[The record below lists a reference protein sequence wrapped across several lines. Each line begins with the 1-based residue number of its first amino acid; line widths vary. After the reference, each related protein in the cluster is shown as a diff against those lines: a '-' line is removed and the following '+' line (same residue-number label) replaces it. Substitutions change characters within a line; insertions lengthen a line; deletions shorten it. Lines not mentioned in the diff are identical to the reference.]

1 MWKLILKNLWSR
13 RRRNGW
19 LLAELILVAILS
31 WYIFDPVM
39 VVTYERHLPLGY
51 DADRLCMV
59 SVGMLPQ
66 EAPGYE
72 PQAAD
77 SASLM
82 QTYLNLVD
90 RARQHPD
97 VEQATPVLSFV
108 YPGAMGNGTSSF
120 IAEGDSVAHTAL
132 FIEFLPH
139 THFFETYG
147 FQSGKGSMSAA
158 QLSDLDNG
166 DYYIMTEDLLE
177 GMFRTHIYRNQRC
190 WKVNGTDTCY
200 TAVKGTVKSCK
211 YLSNKRPVP
220 IVFMPL
226 QNPDIR
232 SSLDNMRIVV
242 RLKEG
247 VRMERFLHDFRS
259 WMLRQLRIGNLYARE
274 LQSYDE
280 INAAREF
287 SDSTVL
293 YRRSLSIALFF
304 LVNLC
309 LGVIGT
315 FWMQT
320 RTRREEV
327 GVMLSYGA
335 TPHRIRL
342 LLLGEG
348 TALTTLATFIG
359 CFIYLQYAFSEGL
372 NTGSSL
378 MEAVTPSWVDNFGLH
393 FFFVSLMVYVIL
405 LLVYVILLLVVWIGI
420 YIPARR
426 ISSISPTEALRDE

>member
-190 WKVNGTDTCY
+190 WKVNGADTCY

-405 LLVYVILLLVVWIGI
+405 LLVVWIGI

>member
-139 THFFETYG
+139 TYFFETYG

-247 VRMERFLHDFRS
+247 VRMERFLHDFRP

-372 NTGSSL
+372 NAGSSL

-393 FFFVSLMVYVIL
+393 FFLVSLM
-405 LLVYVILLLVVWIGI
+405 VYVILLLVVWIGI

>member
-108 YPGAMGNGTSSF
+108 YPGAMGTGTSSF

-211 YLSNKRPVP
+211 YLSDKRPVP
-220 IVFMPL
+220 IVFMSL
-226 QNPDIR
+226 QNPDIL

-247 VRMERFLHDFRS
+247 VRMERFLHDFRP

-405 LLVYVILLLVVWIGI
+405 LLVVWIGI

>member
-59 SVGMLPQ
+59 SVTMFPQ
-66 EAPGYE
+66 EASGYE

-77 SASLM
+77 SASLV
-82 QTYLNLVD
+82 QAYLNLVD
-90 RARQHPD
+90 RVRRHPD

-108 YPGAMGNGTSSF
+108 YPGAMGIGTSSF

-147 FQSGKGSMSAA
+147 FQSGKGSMSAT

-211 YLSNKRPVP
+211 YLSDKRPVP

-226 QNPDIR
+226 QNPDIL

-247 VRMERFLHDFRS
+247 VRMERFLHDFRP

-405 LLVYVILLLVVWIGI
+405 LLVVWIGI

>member
-108 YPGAMGNGTSSF
+108 YPGAMGNGISSF

-211 YLSNKRPVP
+211 YLSDKRPVP

-226 QNPDIR
+226 QNPDIL

-247 VRMERFLHDFRS
+247 VRMERFLHDFRP

-372 NTGSSL
+372 NAGSSL

-405 LLVYVILLLVVWIGI
+405 LLVVWIGI

>member
-31 WYIFDPVM
+31 WAIFDPVM

-211 YLSNKRPVP
+211 YLSDKRPVP

-247 VRMERFLHDFRS
+247 VRMERFLHDFRP

-405 LLVYVILLLVVWIGI
+405 LLVVWIGI

>member
-59 SVGMLPQ
+59 TVGMLPQ

-108 YPGAMGNGTSSF
+108 YPGAMGTGTSSF

-158 QLSDLDNG
+158 QLSDLDYG

-211 YLSNKRPVP
+211 YLSDKRPVP

-247 VRMERFLHDFRS
+247 VRMERFLHDFRP

-378 MEAVTPSWVDNFGLH
+378 MEAVG
-393 FFFVSLMVYVIL
+393 
-405 LLVYVILLLVVWIGI
+405 
-420 YIPARR
+420 
-426 ISSISPTEALRDE
+426 

>member
-108 YPGAMGNGTSSF
+108 YPGAMGTGTSSF

-147 FQSGKGSMSAA
+147 FQSGKGSMSAT

-211 YLSNKRPVP
+211 YLSDKRPVP

-226 QNPDIR
+226 QNPDIL

-247 VRMERFLHDFRS
+247 VRMERFLHDFRP
-259 WMLRQLRIGNLYARE
+259 WILRQLRIGNLYARE

-405 LLVYVILLLVVWIGI
+405 LLVVWIGI

>member
-59 SVGMLPQ
+59 SVTMFPQ
-66 EAPGYE
+66 EASGYE

-77 SASLM
+77 SASLV
-82 QTYLNLVD
+82 QAYLNLVD
-90 RARQHPD
+90 RVRRHPD

-108 YPGAMGNGTSSF
+108 YPGAMGIGTSSF

-166 DYYIMTEDLLE
+166 YYYIMTEDLLE
-177 GMFRTHIYRNQRC
+177 GMFRTHTYRNQRC
-190 WKVNGTDTCY
+190 WKVTGTDTCY
-200 TAVKGTVKSCK
+200 TAVKGTVKVCK
-211 YLSNKRPVP
+211 YLSDKRPVP

-232 SSLDNMRIVV
+232 SRLDNMRIVV

-247 VRMERFLHDFRS
+247 VRMGRFLHDFRP

-287 SDSTVL
+287 DSTML
-293 YRRSLSIALFF
+293 YRCNLSIALFF

-320 RTRREEV
+320 RTRREEM
-327 GVMLSYGA
+327 GVMLSFGA

-372 NTGSSL
+372 NMGNSL
-378 MEAVTPSWVDNFGLH
+378 AEVVIDWIDNFGLH
-393 FFFVSLMVYVIL
+393 FFLVSLM
-405 LLVYVILLLVVWIGI
+405 VYVILLLVVWIGI

>member
-108 YPGAMGNGTSSF
+108 YPGAMGNGTSNF

-247 VRMERFLHDFRS
+247 VRMEHFLHDFRP

-393 FFFVSLMVYVIL
+393 FFLVSLM
-405 LLVYVILLLVVWIGI
+405 VYVILLLVVWIGI

>member
-211 YLSNKRPVP
+211 YLSDKRPVP

-247 VRMERFLHDFRS
+247 VRMERFLHDFRH

-405 LLVYVILLLVVWIGI
+405 LLVVWIGI
-420 YIPARR
+420 YIPAHR

>member
-393 FFFVSLMVYVIL
+393 FFLVSLM
-405 LLVYVILLLVVWIGI
+405 VYVILLLVVWIGI

>member
-108 YPGAMGNGTSSF
+108 YPGAMGTGTSSF

-147 FQSGKGSMSAA
+147 FQSGKGSMSAT

-211 YLSNKRPVP
+211 YLSDKRPVP

-226 QNPDIR
+226 QNPDIL

-247 VRMERFLHDFRS
+247 VRMERFLHDFRP
-259 WMLRQLRIGNLYARE
+259 WILRQLRIGNLYARE

-393 FFFVSLMVYVIL
+393 FFLVSLM
-405 LLVYVILLLVVWIGI
+405 VYVILLLVVWIGI

>member
-108 YPGAMGNGTSSF
+108 YPGAMGTGTSSF

-211 YLSNKRPVP
+211 YLSDKRPVP

-247 VRMERFLHDFRS
+247 VRMEHFLHDFRP

-405 LLVYVILLLVVWIGI
+405 LLVVWIGI

>member
-59 SVGMLPQ
+59 SVTMFPQ
-66 EAPGYE
+66 EASGYE

-77 SASLM
+77 SASLV
-82 QTYLNLVD
+82 QAYLNLVD
-90 RARQHPD
+90 RVRRHPD

-108 YPGAMGNGTSSF
+108 YPGAMGIGTSSF

-132 FIEFLPH
+132 FIEFVPH

-166 DYYIMTEDLLE
+166 YYYIMTEDLLE
-177 GMFRTHIYRNQRC
+177 GMFRTHTYRNQRC
-190 WKVNGTDTCY
+190 WKVTGTDTCY
-200 TAVKGTVKSCK
+200 TAVKGTVKVCK
-211 YLSNKRPVP
+211 YLSDKRPVP

-247 VRMERFLHDFRS
+247 VRMGRFLHDFRP

-287 SDSTVL
+287 DSTML
-293 YRRSLSIALFF
+293 YRCNLSIALFF

-327 GVMLSYGA
+327 GVMLSFGA

-372 NTGSSL
+372 NMGNSL
-378 MEAVTPSWVDNFGLH
+378 AEVVIDWIDNFGLH
-393 FFFVSLMVYVIL
+393 FFLVSLM
-405 LLVYVILLLVVWIGI
+405 VYVILLLVVWIGI

>member
-147 FQSGKGSMSAA
+147 FQSGKGRMSAA

-211 YLSNKRPVP
+211 YLSDKRPVP

-247 VRMERFLHDFRS
+247 VRMERFLHDFRP

-405 LLVYVILLLVVWIGI
+405 LLVVWIGI
-420 YIPARR
+420 YIPAHR

>member
-226 QNPDIR
+226 QNLDIR

-405 LLVYVILLLVVWIGI
+405 LLVVWIGI

>member
-211 YLSNKRPVP
+211 YLSDKRPVP

-247 VRMERFLHDFRS
+247 VRMERFLHDFRP
-259 WMLRQLRIGNLYARE
+259 WMLCQLRIGNLYARE

-405 LLVYVILLLVVWIGI
+405 LLVVWIGI

>member
-59 SVGMLPQ
+59 SVGILPQ

-108 YPGAMGNGTSSF
+108 YPGAMGTGTSSF

-211 YLSNKRPVP
+211 YLSDKRPVP

-226 QNPDIR
+226 QNPDIL

-247 VRMERFLHDFRS
+247 VRMERFLHDFRP

-378 MEAVTPSWVDNFGLH
+378 MEAVIPSWVDNFGLH
-393 FFFVSLMVYVIL
+393 FFLVSLM
-405 LLVYVILLLVVWIGI
+405 VYVILLLVVWIGI

-426 ISSISPTEALRDE
+426 ISSISPTEALRNE

>member
-31 WYIFDPVM
+31 WYIFEPVM

-211 YLSNKRPVP
+211 YLSDKRPVP

-247 VRMERFLHDFRS
+247 VRMEHFLHDFRP

-393 FFFVSLMVYVIL
+393 FFLVSLM
-405 LLVYVILLLVVWIGI
+405 VYVILLLVVWIGI

>member
-39 VVTYERHLPLGY
+39 VVTYERYLPLGY

-90 RARQHPD
+90 RARQYPD

-108 YPGAMGNGTSSF
+108 YPGAMGTGTSSF

-211 YLSNKRPVP
+211 YLSDKRPVP

-232 SSLDNMRIVV
+232 YSLDNMRIVV

-247 VRMERFLHDFRS
+247 VRMERFLHDFRP

-274 LQSYDE
+274 LQSYNE

-335 TPHRIRL
+335 TSHRIRL

-405 LLVYVILLLVVWIGI
+405 LLVVWIGI

>member
-211 YLSNKRPVP
+211 YLSDKRPVP

-247 VRMERFLHDFRS
+247 VRMEHFLHDFRS
-259 WMLRQLRIGNLYARE
+259 WMLRQLRIENLYARE

-393 FFFVSLMVYVIL
+393 FFLVSLM
-405 LLVYVILLLVVWIGI
+405 VYVILLLVVWIGI

>member
-72 PQAAD
+72 PQVAD

-108 YPGAMGNGTSSF
+108 YPGAMGTGTSSF

-211 YLSNKRPVP
+211 YLSDKRPVP

-247 VRMERFLHDFRS
+247 VRMERFLHDFRP

-378 MEAVTPSWVDNFGLH
+378 MEAVTSSWVDNFGLH
-393 FFFVSLMVYVIL
+393 FFLVSLM
-405 LLVYVILLLVVWIGI
+405 VYVILLLVVWIGI

>member
-1 MWKLILKNLWSR
+1 MWKLILKNLWNR

-59 SVGMLPQ
+59 SVTMFPQ
-66 EAPGYE
+66 EASGYE

-77 SASLM
+77 SASLV
-82 QTYLNLVD
+82 QAYLNLVD
-90 RARQHPD
+90 RVRRHPD

-108 YPGAMGNGTSSF
+108 YPGAMGIGTSSF

-166 DYYIMTEDLLE
+166 YYYIMTEDLLE
-177 GMFRTHIYRNQRC
+177 GMFRTHTYRNQRC
-190 WKVNGTDTCY
+190 WKVTGTDTCY
-200 TAVKGTVKSCK
+200 TAVKGTVKVCK
-211 YLSNKRPVP
+211 YLSDKRPVP

-232 SSLDNMRIVV
+232 SRLDNMRIVV

-247 VRMERFLHDFRS
+247 VRMGRFLHDFRP

-287 SDSTVL
+287 DSTML
-293 YRRSLSIALFF
+293 YRCNLSIALFF

-327 GVMLSYGA
+327 GVMLSFGA

-372 NTGSSL
+372 NMGNSL
-378 MEAVTPSWVDNFGLH
+378 AEVVIDWIDNFGLH
-393 FFFVSLMVYVIL
+393 FFLVSLM
-405 LLVYVILLLVVWIGI
+405 VYVILLLVVWIGI

>member
-200 TAVKGTVKSCK
+200 TAVKGIVKSCK
-211 YLSNKRPVP
+211 YLSDKRPVP

-247 VRMERFLHDFRS
+247 VRMERFLHDFRP

-405 LLVYVILLLVVWIGI
+405 LLVVWIGI

>member
-190 WKVNGTDTCY
+190 WKVNGADTCY

-211 YLSNKRPVP
+211 YLSDKRPVP

-393 FFFVSLMVYVIL
+393 FFLVSLMVYVIL
-405 LLVYVILLLVVWIGI
+405 QLVVWIGI

>member
-51 DADRLCMV
+51 DADCLCMV

-211 YLSNKRPVP
+211 YLSDKRPVP

-247 VRMERFLHDFRS
+247 VRMERFLHDFRP

-405 LLVYVILLLVVWIGI
+405 LLVVWIGI
-420 YIPARR
+420 YIPACR

>member
-1 MWKLILKNLWSR
+1 MWKLIFKNIWIR

-211 YLSNKRPVP
+211 YLSDKRPVP

-247 VRMERFLHDFRS
+247 VRMERFLHDFRP

-405 LLVYVILLLVVWIGI
+405 LLVVWIGI
-420 YIPARR
+420 YIPAHR

>member
-108 YPGAMGNGTSSF
+108 YPGAMRNGTSSF

-247 VRMERFLHDFRS
+247 VRMERFLHDFRP

-393 FFFVSLMVYVIL
+393 FFLVSLM
-405 LLVYVILLLVVWIGI
+405 VYVILLLVVWIGI

>member
-108 YPGAMGNGTSSF
+108 YLGAMGNGISSF

-211 YLSNKRPVP
+211 YLSDKRPVP

-247 VRMERFLHDFRS
+247 MRMEHFLHDFRP

-393 FFFVSLMVYVIL
+393 FFLVSLM
-405 LLVYVILLLVVWIGI
+405 VYVILLLVVWIGI

>member
-59 SVGMLPQ
+59 SVTMFPQ
-66 EAPGYE
+66 EASGYE

-77 SASLM
+77 SASLV
-82 QTYLNLVD
+82 QAYLNLVD
-90 RARQHPD
+90 RVRRHPD

-108 YPGAMGNGTSSF
+108 YPGAMGIGTSSF

-166 DYYIMTEDLLE
+166 YYYIMTEDLLE
-177 GMFRTHIYRNQRC
+177 GMFRTHTYRNQRC
-190 WKVNGTDTCY
+190 WKVTGTDTCY
-200 TAVKGTVKSCK
+200 TAVKGTVKVCK
-211 YLSNKRPVP
+211 YLSDKRPVP

-232 SSLDNMRIVV
+232 SRLDNMRIVV

-247 VRMERFLHDFRS
+247 VRMGRFLHDFRP

-287 SDSTVL
+287 DSTML
-293 YRRSLSIALFF
+293 YRCNLSIALFF

-327 GVMLSYGA
+327 GVMLSFGA

-372 NTGSSL
+372 NMGNSL
-378 MEAVTPSWVDNFGLH
+378 AEVVIDWIDNFGLH
-393 FFFVSLMVYVIL
+393 FFFVSLM
-405 LLVYVILLLVVWIGI
+405 VYVILLLVVWIGI

>member
-19 LLAELILVAILS
+19 LLAALILVAILS

-59 SVGMLPQ
+59 SVTMFPQ
-66 EAPGYE
+66 EASGYE

-77 SASLM
+77 SASLV
-82 QTYLNLVD
+82 QAYLNLVD
-90 RARQHPD
+90 RVRRHPD

-108 YPGAMGNGTSSF
+108 YPGAMGIGTSSF

-166 DYYIMTEDLLE
+166 YYYIMTEDLLE
-177 GMFRTHIYRNQRC
+177 GMFRTHTYRNQRC
-190 WKVNGTDTCY
+190 WKVTGTDTCY
-200 TAVKGTVKSCK
+200 TAVKGTVKVCK
-211 YLSNKRPVP
+211 YLSDKRPVP

-232 SSLDNMRIVV
+232 SRLDNMRIVV

-247 VRMERFLHDFRS
+247 VRMGRFLHDFRP

-287 SDSTVL
+287 DSTML
-293 YRRSLSIALFF
+293 YRCNLSIALFF

-327 GVMLSYGA
+327 GVMLSFGA

-372 NTGSSL
+372 NMGNSL
-378 MEAVTPSWVDNFGLH
+378 AEVVIDWIDNFGLH
-393 FFFVSLMVYVIL
+393 FFLVSLM
-405 LLVYVILLLVVWIGI
+405 VYVILLLVVWIGI

>member
-77 SASLM
+77 SALLM

-177 GMFRTHIYRNQRC
+177 GMFCTHIYRNQRC
-190 WKVNGTDTCY
+190 WKVNGADTCY

-211 YLSNKRPVP
+211 YLSDKRPVP

-247 VRMERFLHDFRS
+247 VRMERFLHDFRP

-378 MEAVTPSWVDNFGLH
+378 MEAVTSSWVDNFGLH
-393 FFFVSLMVYVIL
+393 FFLVSLM
-405 LLVYVILLLVVWIGI
+405 VYVILLLVVWIGI

>member
-59 SVGMLPQ
+59 SVTMFPQ
-66 EAPGYE
+66 EASGYE

-77 SASLM
+77 SASLV
-82 QTYLNLVD
+82 QAYLNLVD
-90 RARQHPD
+90 RVRRHPD

-108 YPGAMGNGTSSF
+108 YPGAMGIGTSSF

-166 DYYIMTEDLLE
+166 YYYIMTEDLLE
-177 GMFRTHIYRNQRC
+177 GMFRTHTYRNQRC
-190 WKVNGTDTCY
+190 WKVTGTDTCY
-200 TAVKGTVKSCK
+200 TAVKGTVKVCK
-211 YLSNKRPVP
+211 YLSDKRPVP

-232 SSLDNMRIVV
+232 SRLDNMRIVV

-247 VRMERFLHDFRS
+247 VRMGRFLHDFRP

-405 LLVYVILLLVVWIGI
+405 LLVVWIGI

-426 ISSISPTEALRDE
+426 ISSISPTEALIDE

>member
-72 PQAAD
+72 TQAAD

-108 YPGAMGNGTSSF
+108 YPGAMGTGTSSF

-132 FIEFLPH
+132 FIEFLPY

-211 YLSNKRPVP
+211 YLSDKRPVP

-226 QNPDIR
+226 QNPDIL

-247 VRMERFLHDFRS
+247 VRMERFLHDFRP

-274 LQSYDE
+274 LQSYNE

-393 FFFVSLMVYVIL
+393 FFLVSLM
-405 LLVYVILLLVVWIGI
+405 VYVILLLVVWIGI